1 MRIKRPGVIW
11 AALTSELWRLLVI
24 STSVLMVVLAFAV
37 AIKPLADGKLGLL
50 DSLLFMVL
58 ALVPMLQYALPFS
71 ACFAAT
77 LAHHR
82 MAQDNELVGCY
93 AGGVSHRALLV
104 PAALSGLALAAT
116 VGLIADQA
124 IPRLLRRMSEL
135 VSDEL
140 PRLVASSIERGQA
153 LTLPSTD
160 ENPRGRLLYAESMIP
175 RPTDPAHGALQHFAL
190 SNVLAVDRDAQGNT
204 LREMAARFAFVWVW
218 RDIDA
223 ELGPGVR
230 LRVQLQ
236 DMVGGER
243 DGVRTESQLS
253 EFEYRI
259 PSSFTDDPKYLSLA
273 QMLQTYRR
281 PERLNTVDNHRRQL
295 ALALAEQRVLDSLRR
310 AIARDGSLSFRD
322 SIGRALTVS
331 AAAIAPEPSDEGF
344 EVLPHPPGP
353 DEATPQL
360 QVSLSQDGGRQRR
373 SVAARGWLSTQRTPD
388 GRAVSLTLRLADVAV
403 QGAGATA
410 RSPEQTIP
418 GLIVPDDPL
427 PQLLTLDNDQ
437 LAALADTPAAPRA
450 AEAAGRL
457 AHTIDDARRE
467 ILSKAHERA
476 AVSLACFL
484 MVLLGAIMGMRLRDA
499 LPLTVYL
506 WAFLPA
512 LGSVLAISSG
522 QRFTHGNG
530 AAGLPALY
538 GGVLALAALVWH
550 QYTRLARH

>member
-11 AALTSELWRLLVI
+11 AALTGELWRLLLI

-82 MAQDNELVGCY
+82 MAQDNELVACY
-93 AGGVSHRALLV
+93 AGGVSHRALLA
-104 PAALSGLALAAT
+104 PAALSGLALAAA
-116 VGLIADQA
+116 VGLISDQA

-153 LTLPSTD
+153 LTLPSSD
-160 ENPRGRLLYAESMIP
+160 DNPRGRLLYAESMIP
-175 RPTDPAHGALQHFAL
+175 RPIDPAHGAFQHFAL
-190 SNVLAVDRDAQGNT
+190 SNVLAVDRDPQGKT
-204 LREMAARFAFVWVW
+204 VREMAARFAFVWVS
-218 RDIDA
+218 RDSDP

-243 DGVRTESQLS
+243 DGVRTASDLS

-259 PSSFTDDPKYLSLA
+259 PSAFTDDPKYLSLA
-273 QMLQTYRR
+273 QMLATYRR

-295 ALALAEQRVLDSLRR
+295 ALALAEHRVLDSLRR
-310 AIARDGSLSFRD
+310 SVLRDGSLSFRD
-322 SIGRALTVS
+322 SIGRSLTLR
-331 AAAIAPEPSDEGF
+331 AAAIAPTRTGEGF
-344 EVLPHPPGP
+344 EVLPPQPRP
-353 DEATPQL
+353 SEPAPQL
-360 QVSLSQDGGRQRR
+360 EITLSQDGGRQRR
-373 SVAARGWLSTQRTPD
+373 SVAARGWLSTQRTID
-388 GRAVSLTLRLADVAV
+388 GRAVTLTLTLADVAV
-403 QGAGATA
+403 LGAAATA

-427 PQLLTLDNDQ
+427 PQLLTLNNDQ
-437 LAALADTPAAPRA
+437 LAALADATATPRA
-450 AEAAGRL
+450 ADASLRL
-457 AHTIDDARRE
+457 AQTIDDARRE

-506 WAFLPA
+506 WAFFPA

-530 AAGLPALY
+530 AVGLPALY
-538 GGVLALAALVWH
+538 GGVLALGALVWH
-550 QYTRLARH
+550 QYARLARH